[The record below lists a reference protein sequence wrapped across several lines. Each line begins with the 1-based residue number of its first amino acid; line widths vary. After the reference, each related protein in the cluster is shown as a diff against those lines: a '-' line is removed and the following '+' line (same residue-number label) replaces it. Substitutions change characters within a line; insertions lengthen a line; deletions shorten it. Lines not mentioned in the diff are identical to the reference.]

1 MTAEAILESQV
12 EGMPRKISARKN
24 SRFDPES
31 EKFPDSPLY
40 FLVRA
45 VAQPGSALAWGARG
59 QEFKSPRP
67 DQILNGT
74 PFFKISDIRYQSSV
88 GRGKRRKD
96 VRCQRKDVSGKFEDR
111 QGQIKLHTE
120 RGSLHSE
127 L

>member
-1 MTAEAILESQV
+1 MDGLAMTAEAILESQV

-96 VRCQRKDVSGKFEDR
+96 VSGKFEDR